1 MNKPITYF
9 PAIAAVTIIAGA
21 MAYWVVVNN
30 NQKSAQNDKEL
41 LKRARTNYKSV
52 INGINKSADLFYRQV
67 VNQPEVLQIME
78 KAAIVYGD
86 DRDAYRGQLYQK
98 LLRHYEDLKEIGF
111 RQLHFHLPNGT
122 SFLRFHRPSKFGDNL
137 KPFRYSVKR
146 TNETLEPTSGFEEGR
161 IFNGYRFVYPL
172 LKGEKHIGSV
182 EVSSSFLQVS
192 QDLKNL
198 EKSYSNVILKKS
210 VTESKLF
217 DDERKNYKV
226 FDLQQSYVWDRNI
239 IETTD
244 GKVDFEFLRNL
255 IAQAPDQAL
264 KAINKNF
271 ASLTNIKLEDKNF
284 AFIVLPV
291 PNIQGTHV
299 ASLLIAYSNCYA
311 TQLKE
316 ELKVRLAILI
326 FLYLLIMFAFIV
338 IIRRDRRILKTTRK
352 LQKSQLDLAEAD
364 EVKAKLFEIITH
376 DMRNHFS
383 AVNGFSDLLNRKFYG
398 NQPQMDKLLNGLKDS
413 IHLTNSLM
421 NNLFVWSRI
430 QIGKIDYKPELFE
443 ATKWAGKLIDNY
455 ATIMERKQVK
465 LVNETRGPVYI
476 YGDKDMIAYI
486 INNILHNAIK
496 YSGKG
501 SEIKVIITDDTK
513 KSVIVVQDQGK
524 GMTQQKVEQIMS
536 KENWSGSK
544 EANDIGLG
552 LLITRRLINYHE
564 GAINIES
571 EAGVGTTVTVT
582 IPKKLASSQKFGS
595 LLNSIV

>member
-21 MAYWVVVNN
+21 MAYWVIVNN

-78 KAAIVYGD
+78 KAASVYGD

-271 ASLTNIKLEDKNF
+271 ASLTNIKLEDQNF

-544 EANDIGLG
+544 EGNDIGLG

-582 IPKKLASSQKFGS
+582 IPKK
-595 LLNSIV
+595 